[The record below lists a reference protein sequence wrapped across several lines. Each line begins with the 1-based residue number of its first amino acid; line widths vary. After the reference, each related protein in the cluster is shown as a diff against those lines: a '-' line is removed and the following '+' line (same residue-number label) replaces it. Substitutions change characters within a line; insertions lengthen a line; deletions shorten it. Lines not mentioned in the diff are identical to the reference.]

1 LRQILSLL
9 IAAVVAAGVVMLV
22 VTVLSG
28 ILWVIGIVV
37 AFLIVAGVVYALIT
51 GRSASVTVRRPPPS
65 WKSWK

>member
-1 LRQILSLL
+1 
-9 IAAVVAAGVVMLV
+9 MLV